1 MGNIVII
8 AGIFVQVVILVL
20 NALLPVLVVQVFVIN
35 AEIGAMYLWIIFNTS
50 INVPVVHLY
59 MNLKAIGLS
68 IMYASPLQQQKL
80 ALAT

>member
-59 MNLKAIGLS
+59 
-68 IMYASPLQQQKL
+68 
-80 ALAT
+80 